1 MTMLCYCNTVSGK
14 PHQQMQELKH
24 LFTGELNIGVTYSFS
39 SIMAETMIDYKIKVE
54 INSIDG
60 EVRNR
65 VLLRLVVNK

>member
-39 SIMAETMIDYKIKVE
+39 SIMAETMID
-54 INSIDG
+54 
-60 EVRNR
+60 
-65 VLLRLVVNK
+65 